1 LLDISPPLDSKVTKV
16 RSALYT
22 LEYEGDK
29 MIEEGISLDNP
40 AAMASAQTISAFT
53 NVPLDRV
60 MRIYD
65 NTRAAVASDTE
76 AWQRVAL
83 LLGWSTWEL
92 DIEKKSTRVRPRKT
106 YDINIERSTGVNRD
120 DSRIIRE

>member
-1 LLDISPPLDSKVTKV
+1 
-16 RSALYT
+16 
-22 LEYEGDK
+22 
-29 MIEEGISLDNP
+29 
-40 AAMASAQTISAFT
+40 
-53 NVPLDRV
+53 
-60 MRIYD
+60 
-65 NTRAAVASDTE
+65 
-76 AWQRVAL
+76 VAL

>member
-1 LLDISPPLDSKVTKV
+1 
-16 RSALYT
+16 
-22 LEYEGDK
+22 
-29 MIEEGISLDNP
+29 
-40 AAMASAQTISAFT
+40 MASAQTISAFT